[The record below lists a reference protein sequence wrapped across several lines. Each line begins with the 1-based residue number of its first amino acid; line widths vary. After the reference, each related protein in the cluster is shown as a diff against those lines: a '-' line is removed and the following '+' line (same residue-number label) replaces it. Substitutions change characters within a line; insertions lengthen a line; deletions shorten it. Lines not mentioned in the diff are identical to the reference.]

1 MAIAPARC
9 PVFDVPFVERGAG
22 FSKWSPSID
31 KIDPA
36 KGYVPGNI
44 QVVSLFA
51 NCMKRDATKEQLRAF
66 ARWVRKEFK

>member
-1 MAIAPARC
+1 
-9 PVFDVPFVERGAG
+9 
-22 FSKWSPSID
+22 
-31 KIDPA
+31 
-36 KGYVPGNI
+36 VPGNI